1 MKNTLSERLYGE
13 IRRMPVIDTH
23 EYLMWDEAAWCAD
36 GNDVLGE
43 YLLHYMK
50 SDILSVGM
58 KPEDMDFVTDSGK
71 SLTQRWK
78 AVEPYWE
85 LCRYTGYGRALD
97 LAVKGIYGID
107 GISGRTIV
115 PLNDAFLEHKKPG
128 HFTHVLRELCGIET
142 CVIDVWTFQIE
153 NKVPMFKPAW
163 QPQNFIQPAEPFGRD
178 ILGHIKESYGLTVRC
193 LDDWL
198 EALER
203 EMALLLDRYDA
214 RTIKSS
220 IAYNRPL
227 HFEKTSYIKAKALFE
242 EALTVWQR
250 ECAEEKA
257 LLHFPQELQDYMMH
271 LVMKLAGQRHL
282 TVQFHTGLFEGTGNI
297 IGNGNPEL
305 LSNLFID
312 YPDVDFDLFHI
323 SYPYQSVAC
332 ALAKMFPNVY
342 IDMCWAHIISP
353 SASISALRDFLDAV
367 PYNKISAFGGDYM
380 FVDGVYGHLEIARRN
395 VSAVLAEMINEGV
408 FGEAKALEIA
418 KALFYDNPKR
428 ILKL

>member
-1 MKNTLSERLYGE
+1 
-13 IRRMPVIDTH
+13 MPVIDTH
-23 EYLMWDEAAWCAD
+23 EHLVWDEAIRCAD
-36 GNDVLGE
+36 GSDVLSE

-50 SDILSVGM
+50 SDILSAGM
-58 KPEDMDFVTDSGK
+58 KPENMDFVTDSGK
-71 SLTQRWK
+71 SLAQRWK

-97 LAVKGIYGID
+97 IAVKGIYGID

-115 PLNDAFLEHKKPG
+115 PLNDAFLENKKPG

-142 CVIDVWTFQIE
+142 CVIDIWTFHIE

-178 ILGHIKESYGLTVRC
+178 ILGHIRNEYGLTVRC

-203 EMALLLDRYDA
+203 EMVLLLDRYDA

-220 IAYNRPL
+220 IAYHRPL
-227 HFEKTSYIKAKALFE
+227 RFEKTGYVKAKALFK
-242 EALTVWQR
+242 EALALWER
-250 ECAEEKA
+250 ECVGEKP
-257 LLHFPQELQDYMMH
+257 LLRFPRELQDYLMH
-271 LVMKLAGQRHL
+271 YILKLAGQRHL

-353 SASISALRDFLDAV
+353 SASIGALRGFLDAV
-367 PYNKISAFGGDYM
+367 PYSKISAFGGDYL

-395 VSAVLAEMINEGV
+395 VSVVLAEKVEEGV